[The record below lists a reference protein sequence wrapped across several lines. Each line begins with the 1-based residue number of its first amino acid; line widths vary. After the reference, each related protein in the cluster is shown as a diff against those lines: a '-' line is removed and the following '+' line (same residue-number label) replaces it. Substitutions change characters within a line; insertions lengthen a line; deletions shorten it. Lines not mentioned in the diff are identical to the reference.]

1 MSDDTTLIR
10 FNGTAFTDGTLD
22 NGDEVHI
29 TVAAT
34 DGTVIA
40 DAFGKVASVTHRPR
54 RDDDTVIERI
64 HTVKVS

>member
-10 FNGTAFTDGTLD
+10 FNGTAFTDRALD

-29 TVAAT
+29 IVAGP
-34 DGTVIA
+34 DGSVIA
-40 DAFGKVASVTHRPR
+40 DAYGKVASVTHRPR
-54 RDDDTVIERI
+54 RDDESVIERI